1 VDSVREIADLTL
13 LPSDEAP
20 GHARE
25 WVRNLVDELDTSEDV
40 RYAVTLV
47 VDELVTNA
55 AVHAG
60 TRIQVTVGRKQDLY
74 RCVVRDERREGPYPR
89 IIETADGYGRGLRV
103 VALLSVSWGV
113 ERDAG
118 GTSVWAEIDA
128 TGRSVAVHRAVHR

>member
-1 VDSVREIADLTL
+1 VDSVREIADLAL

-20 GHARE
+20 GHARD
-25 WVRNLVDELDTSEDV
+25 WVRDLLEGLDAPEDL

-55 AVHAG
+55 AIHAH
-60 TRIQVTVGRKQDLY
+60 TRMHVTVGRKQDMY
-74 RCVVRDERREGPYPR
+74 RCVVRDECTDGPYPR
-89 IIETADGYGRGLRV
+89 IIETADGYGRGLRL

-118 GTSVWAEIDA
+118 GTSVWAEID
-128 TGRSVAVHRAVHR
+128 GH

>member
-1 VDSVREIADLTL
+1 VDSLREIADLGL

-25 WVRNLVDELDTSEDV
+25 WVRHLLDDLAAPDDV
-40 RYAVTLV
+40 QYAVTLV

-55 AVHAG
+55 ATHAG
-60 TRIQVTVGRKQDLY
+60 TRIQVTVGRKHDLY
-74 RCVVRDERREGPYPR
+74 RCVVRDECTAGPFPR

-113 ERDAG
+113 ERDAH
-118 GTSVWAEIDA
+118 GTSVWAEIDGTA
-128 TGRSVAVHRAVHR
+128 

>member
-1 VDSVREIADLTL
+1 VRGLLEDL
-13 LPSDEAP
+13 DAP
-20 GHARE
+20 
-25 WVRNLVDELDTSEDV
+25 EDA

-55 AVHAG
+55 TLHAA
-60 TRIQVTVGRKQDLY
+60 TRMQVTVGRKNGLY
-74 RCVVRDERREGPYPR
+74 RCVVRDECTDGPYPR

-128 TGRSVAVHRAVHR
+128 TGQA